1 MHDGR
6 ISMIPIDLSGKLALV
21 TGAAGELGRV
31 MVRTLGRAGADVV
44 IHYHTN
50 QDKAESLVTDIER
63 LGCRA
68 FSVQADVTD
77 KVSVCDMCE
86 EVNSTLGAPDILVT
100 NAVIQYD
107 WKTLLE
113 QSIEDYEGQFRSCV
127 LQNVLMTKA
136 FLPAMIESGWGRI
149 IGINTECSMQCWKTQ
164 SAYISGKRGMDG
176 VFRVLAEEVGEHGIT
191 VNQIA
196 PGWTISENHPES
208 DDTKWYRDQVPLRR
222 RGTDQEIAD
231 VVAFIASDLA
241 SFISGAY
248 IPVCGGGV
256 MPGI

>member
-1 MHDGR
+1 
-6 ISMIPIDLSGKLALV
+6 
-21 TGAAGELGRV
+21 
-31 MVRTLGRAGADVV
+31 
-44 IHYHTN
+44 
-50 QDKAESLVTDIER
+50 
-63 LGCRA
+63 
-68 FSVQADVTD
+68 
-77 KVSVCDMCE
+77 
-86 EVNSTLGAPDILVT
+86 
-100 NAVIQYD
+100 
-107 WKTLLE
+107 
-113 QSIEDYEGQFRSCV
+113 
-127 LQNVLMTKA
+127 
-136 FLPAMIESGWGRI
+136 
-149 IGINTECSMQCWKTQ
+149 
-164 SAYISGKRGMDG
+164 MDG